1 MFRAL
6 YALREILPCRTFKE
20 RRMAFVYSLFQ
31 PAPMLAVGGVFIF
44 LGAMLGLALAAYAI
58 YWIIFKLGKD

>member
-1 MFRAL
+1 
-6 YALREILPCRTFKE
+6 
-20 RRMAFVYSLFQ
+20 MAFVHSLFQ